1 MKMILAI
8 VQPGDSHRALEALV
22 TEHFQVT
29 KLCSTGGFLRKGNV
43 TLLIG
48 VEDSQVDD
56 ALAVLQRVC
65 PAHANLPVG
74 RGTQKSG
81 GAIIFVLNVHRMVK
95 IDADSNAQ
103 AKAI

>member
-8 VQPGDSHRALEALV
+8 VQPGDSKRALEALV

-43 TLLIG
+43 TLLMG
-48 VEDSQVDD
+48 VEDSQVGD

-65 PAHANLPVG
+65 LPRENLPVG
-74 RGTQKSG
+74 RGAQSG
-81 GAIIFVLNVHRMVK
+81 GAIVFVLNIRRMVK
-95 IDADSNAQ
+95 VDAGRNEQ
-103 AKAI
+103 AKAS

>member
-8 VQPGDSHRALEALV
+8 VQSGDSQRALEALV

-48 VEDSQVDD
+48 VEDSQVGD

-65 PAHANLPVG
+65 PTRENLPVG
-74 RGTQKSG
+74 RGAQSG
-81 GAIIFVLNVHRMVK
+81 GAIVFVLNVHRIVK
-95 IDADSNAQ
+95 VDAGSN
-103 AKAI
+103 